1 MNIHCLI
8 VGNIACSECRDND
21 PDEDEEDE
29 DEDEWGDGFE
39 SDTVEDPA
47 PSLPK
52 DTNAAKREVD
62 ETDQLE
68 KNMLEN
74 GESPQ
79 KTFAAW
85 LKWQWLS
92 EMEMSCT
99 VELETMSIL

>member
-1 MNIHCLI
+1 MNILCLI

-21 PDEDEEDE
+21 PDEDE
-29 DEDEWGDGFE
+29 EDEWGDGFE